1 MKKHTV
7 PQLDAYLERMLG
19 RIRELRALNLSAES
33 GLHEALEESQNL
45 MASLAI
51 YRHMLKNV
59 EKKEHSGAFA
69 L

>member
-7 PQLDAYLERMLG
+7 NQLDAYLERVIG
-19 RIRELRALNLSAES
+19 RIRELRQLNLSAES
-33 GLHEALEESQNL
+33 GLYEALEESQNL
-45 MASLAI
+45 MASIAI

-59 EKKEHSGAFA
+59 ESKEHSGAFA

>member
-7 PQLDAYLERMLG
+7 SQLDAYLDRVIG
-19 RIRELRALNLSAES
+19 RIRDLRQLNLSAES
-33 GLHEALEESQNL
+33 GLYEALEESQNL

-59 EKKEHSGAFA
+59 EEQEHSGAFA